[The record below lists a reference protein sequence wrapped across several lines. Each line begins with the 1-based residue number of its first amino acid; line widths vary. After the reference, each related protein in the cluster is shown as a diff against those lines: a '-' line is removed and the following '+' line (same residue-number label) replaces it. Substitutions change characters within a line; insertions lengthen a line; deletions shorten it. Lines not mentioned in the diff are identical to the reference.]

1 VSDSIWGQI
10 GDFAADAAPAL
21 ATALGGPAA
30 GGAAKLVA
38 SAFGGKSDKPE
49 DLLERVQQD
58 PEAAAKLKR
67 IETQHKERLE
77 ELALEGEKARL
88 QAGSAEQGAVNET
101 IREGYRQ
108 GVLWRR
114 ALGWSFAL
122 AAPATLG
129 VALYVILQAVNRGDA
144 QLIEMLGPAIGALSP
159 IFYVYLLTLGVIGNH
174 EGKMGRLMA
183 GEESGKKGLMSKLA
197 ERVGGGG
204 KG

>member
-1 VSDSIWGQI
+1 VSDSVWSQI

-38 SAFGGKSDKPE
+38 SAFGGQSDKPE

-88 QAGSAEQGAVNET
+88 QAGTQEQAAVNET
-101 IREGYRQ
+101 I
-108 GVLWRR
+108 
-114 ALGWSFAL
+114 
-122 AAPATLG
+122 
-129 VALYVILQAVNRGDA
+129 NRGDA

-174 EGKMGRLMA
+174 EGKMGRLMV
-183 GEESGKKGLMSKLA
+183 GEKSGKKGLMSKIA

>member
-1 VSDSIWGQI
+1 VSIWSQI

-38 SAFGGKSDKPE
+38 GAFGGDSDKPE

-88 QAGSAEQGAVNET
+88 QAGTQEQAAVNET

-129 VALYVILQAVNRGDA
+129 VALYVILEAVNRGDA

-183 GEESGKKGLMSKLA
+183 GEKSGNGLMSKLA